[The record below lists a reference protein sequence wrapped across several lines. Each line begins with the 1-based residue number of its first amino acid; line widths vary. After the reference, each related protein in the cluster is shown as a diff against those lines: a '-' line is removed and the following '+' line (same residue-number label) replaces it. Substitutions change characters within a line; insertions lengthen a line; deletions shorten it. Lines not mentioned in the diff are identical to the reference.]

1 MMRTM
6 LPVLFLLLL
15 AGSAAAKD
23 NFTSLDE
30 VDTGDTESLD
40 SVDTGHTESLDE
52 VDTGRTEEL
61 DSVDTGRTEDLDS
74 VDTGRTESLDEV
86 DTGHTHGLDEAKF
99 GTVPDRPGPV
109 PQAEFAGPLADV
121 WQTRLSI
128 AYREVVK
135 EAQRYHDADVAY
147 IDMRRTGYPTG
158 DARVEVEREYAAAR
172 RSLEGANTRYTEL
185 VKRAKK
191 AAR

>member
-1 MMRTM
+1 
-6 LPVLFLLLL
+6 
-15 AGSAAAKD
+15 
-23 NFTSLDE
+23 
-30 VDTGDTESLD
+30 
-40 SVDTGHTESLDE
+40 
-52 VDTGRTEEL
+52 
-61 DSVDTGRTEDLDS
+61 
-74 VDTGRTESLDEV
+74 V

-147 IDMRRTGYPTG
+147 IDMRRTGYPTSLAG
-158 DARVEVEREYAAAR
+158 RREHPLHGARQAGQEGRALVRRVPAAGGRRLPHSAPRTPFGRVVAAR
-172 RSLEGANTRYTEL
+172 SRSLACLARGWL
-185 VKRAKK
+185 GWSFP
-191 AAR
+191 AASRSG

>member
-1 MMRTM
+1 M

-15 AGSAAAKD
+15 AGPAAAKD
-23 NFTSLDE
+23 NFTSLDD

-52 VDTGRTEEL
+52 VDTGGTEDL
-61 DSVDTGRTEDLDS
+61 DSVDTGDTESLDS

-86 DTGHTHGLDEAKF
+86 DTGRTYSADEAKF

-135 EAQRYHDADVAY
+135 EGQRYHDADVAY

-158 DARVEVEREYAAAR
+158 DARVEVARAYAAAR
-172 RSLEGANTRYTEL
+172 RSLEGATAHYAEL